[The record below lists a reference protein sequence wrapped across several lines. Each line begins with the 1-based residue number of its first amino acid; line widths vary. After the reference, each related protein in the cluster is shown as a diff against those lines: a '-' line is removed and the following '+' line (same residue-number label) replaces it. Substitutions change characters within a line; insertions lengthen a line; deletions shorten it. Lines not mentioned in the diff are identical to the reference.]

1 MKLLQLISSRVRQY
15 WVNHRLI
22 FILFLIGGILS
33 SVMFS
38 YFYGNMLA
46 YIGDRT
52 SEEQS
57 FRWYSVEGAVSDLPT
72 EEELDSVMDR
82 LETLRR
88 DPLVESVRL
97 VFRFKT
103 YPTWEETIEDA
114 HNMFVDEIMAEVGN
128 VYQYPHLLVLG
139 DTDFESCPN
148 GVILPEGSS
157 GTVGDTIVIAGTELT
172 AIGKDRSDAYTVSFE
187 TFREWKIPVDSITV
201 ISANRHDP
209 NNDPLKALLEEL
221 FPECGIGAPDTASTA
236 ATREFV
242 PILTIICAVY
252 GASMLAYM
260 FLLRYLMDANLN
272 TTVVS
277 RIVGAG
283 KWQILGIC
291 FGEAVALCALVDGA
305 GIGFHALLYDSV
317 FSKLNKQAGMVYLPE
332 DYLWIFLAMLGVGMV
347 VALGF
352 VAKYASLSPAASRR
366 HTE

>member
-1 MKLLQLISSRVRQY
+1 MKLLKLISSRVRQY

-22 FILFLIGGILS
+22 FLLFLAGGILS

-38 YFYGNMLA
+38 YFYGNMLG
-46 YIGDRT
+46 YMGDRT
-52 SEEQS
+52 SEKQS
-57 FRWYSVEGAVSDLPT
+57 FRWYTINGAVSDLPT
-72 EEELDSVMDR
+72 EEELNSVMDR
-82 LETLRR
+82 LELLRQ
-88 DPLVESVRL
+88 DPMIEAVRL
-97 VFRFKT
+97 VFGFRQ
-103 YPTWEETIEDA
+103 YPTFEESIEDA
-114 HNMFVDEIMAEVGN
+114 HNMFVHEIIAEVGD

-139 DTDFESCPN
+139 DTDLSACPN

-157 GTVGDTIVIAGTELT
+157 GTVGDTIVIAGKELT

-187 TFREWKIPVDSITV
+187 TFREWKIPVTSITV
-201 ISANRHDP
+201 ISAQRHYTE
-209 NNDPLKALLEEL
+209 NDPVQRLLEDL
-221 FPECGIGAPDTASTA
+221 FPECVIGVPDQTSLA

-242 PILTIICAVY
+242 PTLTIICAVY

-272 TTVVS
+272 VTVIG

-291 FGEAVALCALVDGA
+291 FGEAVALCAIVNGA
-305 GIGFHALLYDSV
+305 GIGLHALLYDSV
-317 FSKLNKQAGMVYLPE
+317 FSKLNKQAGLVYLPE
-332 DYLWIFLAMLGVGMV
+332 DYLYIFLAMMAVGMV

-352 VAKYASLSPAASRR
+352 VVKYASLSPAASRR

>member
-1 MKLLQLISSRVRQY
+1 MKLLLLISSRVKQY
-15 WVNHRLI
+15 WVNHRMI
-22 FILFLIGGILS
+22 FLLFLIGGTLS

-46 YIGDRT
+46 YIGERT

-57 FRWYSVEGAVSDLPT
+57 FRWYTINDAVSDLPT

-82 LETLRR
+82 LEILRQ
-88 DPLVESVRL
+88 DPRIEAVRL
-97 VFRFKT
+97 VFWFKQ
-103 YPTWEETIEDA
+103 YPTFEESIEDP
-114 HNMFVDEIMAEVGN
+114 HNMFVSEIMAEVGN

-139 DTDFESCPN
+139 DTDFEACPN

-157 GTVGDTIVIAGTELT
+157 STVGDTIVIAGKELT
-172 AIGKDRSDAYTVSFE
+172 AIGKDRYDGYTVAFE
-187 TFREWKIPVDSITV
+187 TFREWKIPVTSITV
-201 ISANRHDP
+201 ISAERYYP
-209 NNDPLKALLEEL
+209 ENDTLKALLEEL
-221 FPECGIGAPDTASTA
+221 FPECGIGVPDQISTTASW
-236 ATREFV
+236 EFV
-242 PILTIICAVY
+242 PMLTIICAVY

-272 TTVVS
+272 TTIVS

-283 KWQILGIC
+283 KWQILGIS
-291 FGEAVALCALVDGA
+291 FGEAVALCAIVNAA
-305 GIGFHALLYDSV
+305 GIGLHALLYDSV
-317 FSKLNKQAGMVYLPE
+317 FSKLNKQAGMIYLPE

-352 VAKYASLSPAASRR
+352 VVKYASLSPAASRR

>member
-1 MKLLQLISSRVRQY
+1 MKLLQLILSRVKQY

-22 FILFLIGGILS
+22 FLLFLIGGILS

-52 SEEQS
+52 SEEQG
-57 FRWYSVEGAVSDLPT
+57 FRWYSVEDAVSDLPT
-72 EEELDSVMDR
+72 EEELNSVMDR
-82 LETLRR
+82 LEILRQ
-88 DPLVESVRL
+88 DPMIEAVRL
-97 VFRFKT
+97 VFWFKQ
-103 YPTWEETIEDA
+103 YPTFEETIEDA
-114 HNMFVDEIMAEVGN
+114 HNMFVQEIMAEVGN

-139 DTDFESCPN
+139 DTDFEDRPN

-157 GTVGDTIVIAGTELT
+157 STVGDTVVIAGKELT

-201 ISANRHDP
+201 ISAERHDP
-209 NNDPLKALLEEL
+209 ENDPVKALLEEL
-221 FPECGIGAPDTASTA
+221 FPECGIGAPDAVSSTA
-236 ATREFV
+236 VRDAV
-242 PILTIICAVY
+242 PMLTIMCAVY

-272 TTVVS
+272 TTIVS

-291 FGEAVALCALVDGA
+291 FWEAVALCALVDAA
-305 GIGFHALLYDSV
+305 GIGLHVLLYDSV
-317 FSKLNKQAGMVYLPE
+317 FSKLNKQANLVYLPE
-332 DYLWIFLAMLGVGMV
+332 DYLWIFLAMLGVGTV

-352 VAKYASLSPAASRR
+352 VVKYASLSPAASRR
-366 HTE
+366 HAE